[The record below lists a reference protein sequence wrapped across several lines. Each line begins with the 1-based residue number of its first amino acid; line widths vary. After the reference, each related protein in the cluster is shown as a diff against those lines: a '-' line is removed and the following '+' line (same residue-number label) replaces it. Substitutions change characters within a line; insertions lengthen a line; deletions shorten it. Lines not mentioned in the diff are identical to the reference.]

1 MSDQNSVEQLAG
13 AWQKHQAA
21 TRHIDTFEDRLNKW
35 LRDKAYHLVRD
46 PNTSALQRAMLLRAE
61 PIDADLCCL
70 AGDAVHNLR
79 SALDHLAYSVACVK
93 NVATEL
99 LGRVAFTARENSNA
113 FTKEIAKEKVTVLGE
128 DWLRFISD
136 MQPYLNGNGSE
147 LYTVC
152 RLDNIDKHRNLLLMA
167 TVGDKYRLDIT
178 GTEMSMTVLER
189 GLPLREGVRLA
200 DYEPHIYTQVRVS
213 LNESDC
219 GLDPDSWVHE
229 ALRSLAVNVK
239 KVLVSAELQVHA
251 LFTRPSNT

>member
-1 MSDQNSVEQLAG
+1 MSDQNSVDQLAG
-13 AWQKHQAA
+13 AWQKHQTA
-21 TRHIDTFEDRLNKW
+21 TQHIDTFEERLNNW

-46 PNTSALQRAMLLRAE
+46 PDTPALQRAMLLRAE
-61 PIDADLCCL
+61 PIDADLCSL

-79 SALDHLAYSVACVK
+79 SALDHLAYGVACAK
-93 NVATEL
+93 DVATEL
-99 LGRVAFTARENSNA
+99 LGKVAFTARENSKA
-113 FTKEIAKEKVTVLGE
+113 FTKEITKETVTALGE

-136 MQPYLNGNGSE
+136 MQPYLNGTGSE

-178 GTEMSMTVLER
+178 GTKMSMTVLER
-189 GLPLREGVRLA
+189 GLPLGDGVKLA

-213 LNESDC
+213 LNEGDC

-229 ALRSLAVNVK
+229 TLRSLAASVK
-239 KVLVSAELQVHA
+239 KVLVYAELQAHA
-251 LFTRPSNT
+251 LFSAPSNT